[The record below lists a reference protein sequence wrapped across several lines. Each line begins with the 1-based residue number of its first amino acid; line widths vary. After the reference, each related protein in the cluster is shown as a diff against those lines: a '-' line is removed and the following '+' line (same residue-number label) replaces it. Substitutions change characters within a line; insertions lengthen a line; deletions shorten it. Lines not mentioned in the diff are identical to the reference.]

1 MELEV
6 KVEGKKY
13 KVNTEDFPITIGNTI
28 IGSIQ
33 SGRTG
38 YIVKK

>member
-6 KVEGKKY
+6 EVEGKKY
-13 KVNTEDFPITIGNTI
+13 KVNSEDFPIIIGNAI

-38 YIVKK
+38 EIIEK